1 MPEKEDTM
9 GKTMM
14 AMALA
19 MFVVAA
25 VDVRTQSRLDDG
37 QILALFDEAN
47 TVDIWT
53 ARLAVSRS
61 QSADVRRLASM
72 VIADHEAVQHSAREL
87 AKKLHITPT
96 PPADDT
102 SAEALA
108 AAVKELQSKGSAEFD
123 RAYLAHELAFHR
135 SAIDAVRGTLL
146 PAARN
151 VELKALLKNVLGGFE
166 HHLAET
172 RRVAGALGVR

>member
-1 MPEKEDTM
+1 M

-53 ARLAVSRS
+53 ARLAMSRS

-102 SAEALA
+102 SAEALGTTREVVA
-108 AAVKELQSKGSAEFD
+108 RL
-123 RAYLAHELAFHR
+123 LARLAR
-135 SAIDAVRGTLL
+135 LRLL
-146 PAARN
+146 
-151 VELKALLKNVLGGFE
+151 
-166 HHLAET
+166 T
-172 RRVAGALGVR
+172 RRRGSVVIHDPKRLDAWSRALDVRPGGSG